1 MYKRQTSH
9 NARQR
14 PNLYEFLFQAPKAIN
29 ITDSREQN
37 WKQYQGR
44 LYATL
49 KGLLEDG
56 IKQKEFPQLDSS
68 LMFKAI
74 GGLFTGMIFLGDKND
89 PVSEKDV
96 EALLNKL
103 ITIP

>member
-1 MYKRQTSH
+1 
-9 NARQR
+9 
-14 PNLYEFLFQAPKAIN
+14 
-29 ITDSREQN
+29 
-37 WKQYQGR
+37 
-44 LYATL
+44 
-49 KGLLEDG
+49 LLEDG

>member
-1 MYKRQTSH
+1 MNKKLDLKIKVDEK
-9 NARQR
+9 
-14 PNLYEFLFQAPKAIN
+14 NLTNTFGKFVIQPM
-29 ITDSREQN
+29 DR
-37 WKQYQGR
+37 GR

>member
-1 MYKRQTSH
+1 MRSEVGDFK
-9 NARQR
+9 
-14 PNLYEFLFQAPKAIN
+14 LI
-29 ITDSREQN
+29 SRRALDHI
-37 WKQYQGR
+37 K
-44 LYATL
+44 
-49 KGLLEDG
+49 
-56 IKQKEFPQLDSS
+56 KQKEFPKLDSS